1 MSKAFNPSKYIS
13 DEHPESEV
21 VGLKEAFDHF
31 DEDLSGEIS
40 TQELQDALMKLGVDP
55 NNQTL
60 VNMMAEL
67 DEDGSGEI
75 DFGEFFELMTAKM
88 SDRDSRDD
96 LKKVFRLFV
105 AESTRDDELLD
116 RKTLAKISNDLD
128 LGIPKDDLDG
138 MIRTADLNAD
148 QTIDFEEF
156 YQVMTRNRKK

>member
-1 MSKAFNPSKYIS
+1 
-13 DEHPESEV
+13 
-21 VGLKEAFDHF
+21 
-31 DEDLSGEIS
+31 
-40 TQELQDALMKLGVDP
+40 MKLGVDP

-138 MIRTADLNAD
+138 MIRTADLNGD

-156 YQVMTRNRKK
+156 YQVMTRNQKKKK